1 MNEEYIYG
9 QHPIEEVLTRDVGRV
24 EKVYFKD
31 GISREKTNNLINILQ
46 KNKIPFSY
54 VPEAQLNR
62 MVREGNTQGMVA
74 AIRPIPM
81 LDFTTWAKSM
91 EKSSGFADKPV
102 CVVLFDE
109 LQDPFN
115 VGAIIRSGTAFGVS
129 AFLFPK
135 HNQVG
140 LTSTVMKAAA
150 GTVGV
155 VPLVSIGNVNTTLRA
170 LKDYGFWIYGLSEK
184 GDTVLSKEDFP
195 RPTCIVVGNEDVGIR
210 AKTFELCDTTL
221 SIPMDNNVDSLN
233 VSVST
238 ALALYEWKTKNNSQ
252 QN

>member
-9 QHPIEEVLTRDVGRV
+9 QHPIEEVLTRDPGRL
-24 EKVYFKD
+24 EKVFFKD
-31 GISREKTNNLINILQ
+31 GISREKTNGLISMLQ
-46 KNKIPFSY
+46 KGKIPFSY

-62 MVREGNTQGMVA
+62 MVRDGNTQGMVA
-74 AIRPIPM
+74 VIRPVAM
-81 LDFTTWAKSM
+81 LDFTNWMKTQSA
-91 EKSSGFADKPV
+91 SGSFADKPV
-102 CVVLFDE
+102 CIVLFDE

-115 VGAIIRSGTAFGVS
+115 VGAIIRSGTAFGVT

-140 LTSTVMKAAA
+140 ITSTVMKAAA
-150 GTVGV
+150 GTAGI
-155 VPLVSIGNVNTTLRA
+155 VPLVSIGNVNTTIRT
-170 LKDYGFWIYGLSEK
+170 LKDNGFWVYGLSEK
-184 GDTVLSKEDFP
+184 GDSALHDEDFP
-195 RPTCIVVGNEDVGIR
+195 RPTCIIVGNEDAGIR

-238 ALALYEWKTKNNSQ
+238 ALALYEWKTKTNTQ
-252 QN
+252 